1 MLVTYAATFG
11 FTAASTSVVT
21 ERSYSRYSRSTSL
34 VTETTQSGCS
44 ARMTSSIARSWA
56 SFA

>member
-1 MLVTYAATFG
+1 MLVTYAATLG

-34 VTETTQSGCS
+34 EMRDDGAGVLR
-44 ARMTSSIARSWA
+44 ADHSSIARSWA